1 MCNKTMLTKI
11 WIITTFLVLIVSS
24 CTSSGKTPKQPEFR
38 KGYKHYPKGEEPL
51 PFVCIIDTPYC
62 DTTGCRGS
70 YFGPEFIGEEYIERL
85 DLNGT
90 DIAHQYSNKM
100 CEYVGKQLK
109 KLYREGKY
117 SKVDFSKIVMKTEG
131 MGEEG
136 NFVKVTI
143 AIPFKRVPKEQAT
156 TAFDHSGGWGHTPEI
171 KKRKYDLLHS
181 SNKIVKNYRLQ
192 VSRLMKTPE
201 GLQEYWIQWQHTDFQ

>member
-1 MCNKTMLTKI
+1 MSKEAVLTKI
-11 WIITTFLVLIVSS
+11 WIAAALVVLLISA
-24 CTSSGKTPKQPEFR
+24 CTSSGKKQKQPEIR
-38 KGYKHYPKGEEPL
+38 KTMADYPKGEEPL

-85 DLNGT
+85 HLNGT

-109 KLYREGKY
+109 KLYQEGKY
-117 SKVDFSKIVMKTEG
+117 SKVDFSGIVMKTEG

-156 TAFDHSGGWGHTPEI
+156 TAFDHSGGWGHTPEL
-171 KKRKYDLLHS
+171 KKRKFTLLHS
-181 SNKIVKNYRLQ
+181 PNKIVKNYRLQ

-201 GLQEYWIQWQHTDFQ
+201 GLQEYWIQWQHSEYQ

>member
-1 MCNKTMLTKI
+1 MQYKIVVAKI
-11 WIITTFLVLIVSS
+11 WIITISLLLIAAA
-24 CTSSGKTPKQPEFR
+24 CTSSSKSKKQAEFR
-38 KGYKHYPKGEEPL
+38 KGKTHYAEGKEPL

-85 DLNGT
+85 NLNGT

-109 KLYREGKY
+109 KLYLEGKY
-117 SKVDFSKIVMKTEG
+117 SKVDFAKIVMKTEG
-131 MGEEG
+131 MGEG
-136 NFVKVTI
+136 DNFVKVTI

-181 SNKIVKNYRLQ
+181 QNKIVKNYRLQ